1 MKYTKEFVNSSD
13 GTVVGY
19 RKLGNGPGLVLLHGG
34 ANSSQHFM
42 ELGNYLSKNFTVYI
56 PDRRGRGLSGDFGDH
71 YGMEREIE
79 DLGAV
84 LKKTGAKNI
93 FGLSSGALIA
103 LEAAL
108 NLPITKAAIYEP
120 PLDIDN
126 NVMSIM
132 SFMERFDREI
142 AEGKIAA
149 GTATMTKDFGS
160 HFGLP
165 KIITGLPHFLLELTF
180 KIFFKTERVK
190 DDEVSFKV
198 LIPTF
203 HYDYELV
210 KEESGQVEKFRN
222 LKAEILLIG
231 GTESP
236 SFLKKSMKKL
246 KNTIPNVE
254 QVEIKGLSHTG
265 PLVTGNPK
273 LVAEKLMDFF
283 SS

>member
-1 MKYTKEFVNSSD
+1 MKYAKDFVNSSD

-71 YGMEREIE
+71 YGMEREME
-79 DLGAV
+79 DLAAV
-84 LKKTGAKNI
+84 LKKTGVKNI

-126 NVMSIM
+126 NVLSIM

-210 KEESGQVEKFRN
+210 KEESGQLEKFRN

-236 SFLKKSMKKL
+236 SFLKKSLKKL

-273 LVAEKLMDFF
+273 LVAEKLIDFF

>member
-1 MKYTKEFVNSSD
+1 MGYEKEFVSSSD
-13 GTVVGY
+13 STVIGY
-19 RKLGNGPGLVLLHGG
+19 RKMGNGPGLVLLHGG

-42 ELGNYLSKNFTVYI
+42 ELGECLSEDFTVYI

-71 YGMEREIE
+71 YAMEREME
-79 DLGAV
+79 DLDAV
-84 LKKTGAKNI
+84 LRKTGAKYI

-126 NVMSIM
+126 NVLSIM
-132 SFMERFDREI
+132 SFMKRFDREM
-142 AEGKIAA
+142 ADGNIAA

-165 KIITGLPHFLLELTF
+165 KTITKLPHILLELFF
-180 KIFFKTERVK
+180 KLYLKTERVK

-222 LKAEILLIG
+222 LKAEVLLIG

-236 SFLKKSMKKL
+236 AFLKKTMKKL
-246 KNTIPNVE
+246 KNTIPNVR
-254 QVEIKGLSHTG
+254 QVELNGLSHTG
-265 PLVTGNPK
+265 PLVTGNPE
-273 LVAEKLMDFF
+273 LVAEKLKDFF

>member
-1 MKYTKEFVNSSD
+1 MEYEKEFVRSLDS
-13 GTVVGY
+13 TKIGY
-19 RKLGNGPGLVLLHGG
+19 RKMGNGPGLVLLHGG

-42 ELGNYLSKNFTVYI
+42 ELGDCLSKDFTVYI

-71 YGMEREIE
+71 YGMKREME
-79 DLGAV
+79 DLDAV

-126 NVMSIM
+126 TILSIM
-132 SFMERFDREI
+132 SFMKRFDREM
-142 AEGKIAA
+142 AEGKVAS
-149 GTATMTKDFGS
+149 GTATMIKDFGS

-165 KIITGLPHFLLELTF
+165 KIITKLPHFLLELIF
-180 KIFFKTERVK
+180 KIYLKSERVK

-222 LKAEILLIG
+222 VKTEVLLIG

-236 SFLKKSMKKL
+236 AFLKRTMKKL
-246 KNTIPNVE
+246 KNTISNVR
-254 QVEIKGLSHTG
+254 QVEISGLSHTG
-265 PLVTGNPK
+265 PLVTGNPE
-273 LVAEKLMDFF
+273 LVAEKLKDFF
-283 SS
+283 DP

>member
-1 MKYTKEFVNSSD
+1 MGYEKEFVRSSD
-13 GTVVGY
+13 STVIGY
-19 RKLGNGPGLVLLHGG
+19 RKMGNGPGLVLLHGG

-42 ELGNYLSKNFTVYI
+42 ELGECLSKNFTVYI

-71 YGMEREIE
+71 YGMEREME
-79 DLGAV
+79 DLDSV
-84 LKKTGAKNI
+84 LRKTGAKYI

-126 NVMSIM
+126 NVLGIM
-132 SFMERFDREI
+132 SFMERFDREM
-142 AEGKIAA
+142 AEGNIAA

-165 KIITGLPHFLLELTF
+165 KVITKLPHFLLELLF
-180 KIFFKTERVK
+180 KVYLKTERVK

-203 HYDYELV
+203 HYDHELV

-222 LKAEILLIG
+222 LKAEVLLIG

-236 SFLKKSMKKL
+236 AFLKKSMKKL
-246 KNTIPNVE
+246 KNTIPNVK
-254 QVEIKGLSHTG
+254 QVELNGLSHTG
-265 PLVTGNPK
+265 PLVTGNPE
-273 LVAEKLMDFF
+273 LVAEKLKDFF
-283 SS
+283 LS

>member
-1 MKYTKEFVNSSD
+1 MRYKKEFLSSKD
-13 GTVVGY
+13 GTRIGY
-19 RKLGNGPGLVLLHGG
+19 RKMGNGPGLILLHGG
-34 ANSSQHFM
+34 ANSSQNFM
-42 ELGNYLSKNFTVYI
+42 ELGDCLWENFTVYI
-56 PDRRGRGLSGDFGDH
+56 PDRRGRGLSGDFGEH
-71 YGMEREIE
+71 YGMEREME
-79 DLGAV
+79 DLDA
-84 LKKTGAKNI
+84 LIKKTGAKNI

-120 PLDIDN
+120 PLDIEN
-126 NVMSIM
+126 NVLSIM
-132 SFMERFDREI
+132 TFMKRFDSEI

-149 GTATMTKDFGS
+149 GTATMIKEFGI

-165 KIITGLPHFLLELTF
+165 RMITKLPHFLLELTF
-180 KIFFKTERVK
+180 RIFFNTERVK
-190 DDEVSFKV
+190 GDKVSFKV

-222 LKAEILLIG
+222 LKAEVLLIG

-236 SFLKKSMKKL
+236 EFLKITMKKL
-246 KNTIPNVE
+246 KNTLPNVR

-265 PLVTGNPK
+265 PLVTGNPE
-273 LVAEKLMDFF
+273 LVAEKLKDFF
-283 SS
+283 MS

>member
-1 MKYTKEFVNSSD
+1 MRYKKEFLSSKD
-13 GTVVGY
+13 GTRIGY
-19 RKLGNGPGLVLLHGG
+19 RKMGNGPGLILLHGG
-34 ANSSQHFM
+34 ANSSQNFM
-42 ELGNYLSKNFTVYI
+42 ELGDCLSENFTVYI
-56 PDRRGRGLSGDFGDH
+56 PDRRGRGLSGDFGEH
-71 YGMEREIE
+71 YGMGREME
-79 DLGAV
+79 DLDA
-84 LKKTGAKNI
+84 LIKKTGAKNI

-126 NVMSIM
+126 NVLSIM
-132 SFMERFDREI
+132 TFMKRFDREI

-149 GTATMTKDFGS
+149 GTATMIKEFGI

-165 KIITGLPHFLLELTF
+165 RMITGLPHFLLELSF
-180 KIFFKTERVK
+180 RIFFNTERVK
-190 DDEVSFKV
+190 DDKVSFKV

-222 LKAEILLIG
+222 LKAEVLLIG

-236 SFLKKSMKKL
+236 EFLKITMKKL
-246 KNTIPNVE
+246 KSTLPNVR

-265 PLVTGNPK
+265 PLVTGNPE
-273 LVAEKLMDFF
+273 LVAEKLKDFF
-283 SS
+283 CA